1 MPMRFHKCIHE
12 YGFVPVDEV
21 DRSVCEQISAIN
33 STDVLRGRVA
43 QRSVYCQ
50 FMKPVAGRRVFL
62 IDVYRP
68 ESNQA
73 VSRLAESVPSFRL
86 WLTNTI
92 YGPYALQEPA

>member
-1 MPMRFHKCIHE
+1 MRFHKCIHE

-62 IDVYRP
+62 IDVYDPRVIKLCRVLQNP
-68 ESNQA
+68 Y
-73 VSRLAESVPSFRL
+73 LPS
-86 WLTNTI
+86 
-92 YGPYALQEPA
+92 GCG